1 MTQQNIT
8 TTELNVASKQ
18 DWHLK
23 PPVEIKEK
31 RFFSADEVIN
41 AYFLGVDKGYSK
53 AKIEYNN
60 NNERFKILFKTFE
73 DNLSIAKKTCEQFFC
88 EICKYGFKSL
98 GVWLRSYSL
107 TSFDAIFVIDKND
120 FVNDEFLSIYTLS
133 QEVRKKVN
141 NNSFNISLTFMP
153 NSNHLNEDKLL
164 ADGYVLN
171 YGRIQKH

>member
-1 MTQQNIT
+1 MTQSNIAN
-8 TTELNVASKQ
+8 TEISAAKKQ

-31 RFFSADEVIN
+31 RFYSADEVIN

-73 DNLSIAKKTCEQFFC
+73 DNLNIAKQTCEKFLG
-88 EICKYGFKSL
+88 EICKNGFKSL

-107 TSFDAIFVIDKND
+107 TSFDAIFVIDKKD
-120 FVNDEFLSIYTLS
+120 FVNEEFLAIYTLS
-133 QEVRKKVN
+133 QEIREKVN

>member
-1 MTQQNIT
+1 MIQNNAV
-8 TTELNVASKQ
+8 ELKAEIKQ
-18 DWHLK
+18 DWLLK

-41 AYFLGVDKGYSK
+41 AYFLGVDKGYST
-53 AKIEYNN
+53 AKIEYINQG
-60 NNERFKILFKTFE
+60 NERFKILFETFE
-73 DNLSIAKKTCEQFFC
+73 SNLNSAKKICEEFFC
-88 EICKYGFKSL
+88 TICKSGFKSL

-107 TSFDAIFVIDKND
+107 TSFDAIFLIDKND
-120 FVNDEFLSIYTLS
+120 YLKDNFLKIYTLS
-133 QEVRKKVN
+133 QDLRKKVN

-153 NSNHLNEDKLL
+153 FSKHLNEDKLL